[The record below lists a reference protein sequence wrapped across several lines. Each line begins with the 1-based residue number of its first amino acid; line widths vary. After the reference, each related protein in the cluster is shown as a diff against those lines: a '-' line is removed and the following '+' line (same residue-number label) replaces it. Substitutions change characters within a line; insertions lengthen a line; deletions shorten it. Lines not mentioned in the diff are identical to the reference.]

1 MDNSGIYVGLDIGTT
16 SIKAIVCEN
25 VKGQLNVVGVGNQ
38 PSAGLNRG
46 IIVDIDKT
54 AQAIS
59 KAVAQAEEKSNVKIK
74 DVVVGLPA
82 NYLKIEKCR
91 GMITVASQNQSREIT
106 DQDVVDVAKA
116 ALTQNIPPEREVI
129 DLLADEFIVDG
140 FDQIKDPRGMVGVRL
155 ELHGTL
161 FTGPKTVVHN
171 TKKAIQKAGLNV
183 RDLVVAPLAIGANV
197 LNDGEQDFGTIVID
211 LGGGQT
217 TTSVIHDHKL
227 KFSYVDAEGG
237 QYITKDISV
246 VLNTSLQNAE
256 RLKRDYGFADSSQ
269 ASESNTFTVEVVGQ
283 QEPTEVSE
291 QYLAQVIEAR
301 VSQIFERISARLT
314 DIKALELPGGI
325 VLTGGVAALPGV
337 AELASQHFGV
347 NARVYVPDQM
357 GIRHPGFTQGLSLA
371 SYEAGLV
378 DIDLL
383 IKQALLADNELKVE
397 LQSGNKTAH
406 TVSSRTRKKAAQETK
421 QAARETQTQHRQKPT
436 EVQTRET
443 DEEPEQ
449 KQPKKDRF
457 EGIKNFFNN
466 FFD

>member
-1 MDNSGIYVGLDIGTT
+1 MYMDNSGIYVGLDIGTT

-59 KAVAQAEEKSNVKIK
+59 KAIAQAEEKSNVKIK
-74 DVVVGLPA
+74 DVIVGLPA

-106 DQDVVDVAKA
+106 DQDVVEVAKA

-217 TTSVIHDHKL
+217 TTSVIHDHQL

-256 RLKRDYGFADSSQ
+256 RLKRDYGFADPSQ
-269 ASESNTFTVEVVGQ
+269 ASEANTFTVEVVGQ
-283 QEPTEVSE
+283 NEPAEISE
-291 QYLAQVIEAR
+291 HYLAQVIEAR

-314 DIKALELPGGI
+314 DIKALDLPGGI

-347 NARVYVPDQM
+347 NSRVYVPDQM

-383 IKQALLADNELKVE
+383 IKQALLAGNEVAFSQPQSVKASHNGSSKSNKKV
-397 LQSGNKTAH
+397 QASKKAT
-406 TVSSRTRKKAAQETK
+406 RTRAVQPRSIEEK
-421 QAARETQTQHRQKPT
+421 QPESNK
-436 EVQTRET
+436 
-443 DEEPEQ
+443 EPKQ
-449 KQPKKDRF
+449 KQPKKDRL
-457 EGIKNFFNN
+457 EGVKNFFNN